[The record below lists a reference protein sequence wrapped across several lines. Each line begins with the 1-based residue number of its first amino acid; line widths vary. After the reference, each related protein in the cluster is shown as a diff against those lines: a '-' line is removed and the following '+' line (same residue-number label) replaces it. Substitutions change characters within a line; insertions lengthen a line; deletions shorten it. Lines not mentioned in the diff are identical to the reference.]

1 MEPTGTRGRM
11 DETYETLLE
20 LQQLDDRMM
29 EARAKVEQFEPQL
42 QELVAPVSAAEG
54 EVDALRQRLAEMKT
68 ELRRLERGAEDK
80 TAQLRRYEER
90 LERVRNPREEAAAR
104 TEIDL
109 IRRAVEA
116 DEDDAL
122 DLMEQVKRYEL
133 KLEEMERKL
142 AVLRAETE
150 PRKEELER
158 DRDEARQQL
167 EVLEDKRLNKVVRL
181 NRDAARVYERV
192 RGGKT
197 RVTLASLTPDG
208 ACGYCFSMIPIQEQ
222 NQIRRREA
230 LHRCEACGVIL
241 YTDE

>member
-1 MEPTGTRGRM
+1 M

-20 LQQLDDRMM
+20 LQQLDDLMA
-29 EARAKVEQFEPQL
+29 EAHEKVDQFEPQL
-42 QELVAPVSAAEG
+42 EEMEAPVLAAER
-54 EVDALRQRLAEMKT
+54 EVEALRQRVDEMKV

-80 TAQLRRYEER
+80 TAQLRKYEER

-104 TEIDL
+104 MEIDL
-109 IRRAVEA
+109 VRRAVEA

-122 DLMEQVKRYEL
+122 DLMEQLKRQEL
-133 KLEEMERKL
+133 KLDELEKKL
-142 AVLRAETE
+142 AVLRAEVT
-150 PRKEELER
+150 PRMEELER
-158 DRDEARQQL
+158 DRDEARSQL
-167 EVLEDKRLNKVVRL
+167 GVLEDKRRNKVVRL

-208 ACGYCFSMIPIQEQ
+208 ACGHCFSMIPIQEQ

-241 YTDE
+241 YTEE